1 MTITN
6 VVSATYI
13 SDLVV
18 YLRDYLISSITDPI
32 AAKRTSNS
40 KFILTE
46 YPKRECVYPVITIVD
61 RNSRQEQKLGMQS
74 EGTILRVTIEI
85 RIWASNVK
93 QRDELFCQVHDW
105 LRTHQ
110 NDIGGLNAA
119 NLHDFKLTSVVNISE
134 ENTKSKV
141 MELSFMFLCL

>member
-1 MTITN
+1 MTITS

-18 YLRDYLISSITDPI
+18 YLRDYLSNNITDPI
-32 AAKRTSNS
+32 AAKRPSNS

-46 YPKRECVYPVITIVD
+46 YPRRECVYPVITVVD
-61 RNSRQEQKLGMQS
+61 RNSKQEQKLGMQS
-74 EGTILRVTIEI
+74 EGTVLRVTIEI
-85 RIWASNVK
+85 RLWGRNVK
-93 QRDELFCQVHDW
+93 ERDELFCQVHDF

-110 NDIGGLNAA
+110 DDSGGLNGA

-141 MELSFMFLCL
+141 MELSFLFLCL